1 MRRRIAERLRRLSLA
16 QQFTVA
22 SLVIL
27 VAGMVGIG
35 GWVGRQIEAGVVHR
49 TAATTAL
56 YVDSFVAP
64 NVQEL
69 SQSATL
75 SAEHRAELERLLR
88 DTSLGQE
95 ISAFKLWSAEG
106 RILYSDDPLLVRQVY
121 PIDQDLERAFNG
133 EVEGA
138 ISDLDKAENVRER
151 ADQSQLLEMYSPVR
165 LAGTNRVI
173 AVAEFYQQVDDLQQ
187 EIAAARWRSWL
198 IVGGAT
204 LLMYVLLAGFVQRA
218 SNTIARQQTALSAQ
232 IGWLT
237 DLLAQNQ
244 RLHERVRRA
253 AAHTAATNERF
264 LRRISAELHDGPLQD
279 LSLAI
284 LRLDLVSANEAAGA
298 AQLEVV
304 QESLQRALQEVRVIS
319 AGLGLP
325 ELSELTIGETIARV
339 VRAHERRTQTS
350 VTLIH
355 DDLPD
360 DAPLPVKITLYR
372 MIQEALTNAA
382 RHADGRGQ
390 QVRVRYDEGQLE
402 IVVADQGPGFDQA
415 RSDDAR
421 DHLGLIGMRERVES
435 LGGRFSVITE
445 RGAGTQIVARLPL
458 EAMEETYV

>member
-106 RILYSDDPLLVRQVY
+106 RILYSDDPLLVGQTY
-121 PIDQDLERAFNG
+121 PIDEDLGRAFSG
-133 EVEGA
+133 EVTGA

-151 ADQSQLLEMYSPVR
+151 AAQSQLLEMYSPVR
-165 LAGTNRVI
+165 QAGTDRVI
-173 AVAEFYQQVDDLQQ
+173 AVAEFYQQVDDLQRD
-187 EIAAARWRSWL
+187 IGAARWRSWL

-218 SNTIARQQTALSAQ
+218 SRP
-232 IGWLT
+232 
-237 DLLAQNQ
+237 
-244 RLHERVRRA
+244 R
-253 AAHTAATNERF
+253 
-264 LRRISAELHDGPLQD
+264 
-279 LSLAI
+279 
-284 LRLDLVSANEAAGA
+284 
-298 AQLEVV
+298 
-304 QESLQRALQEVRVIS
+304 
-319 AGLGLP
+319 
-325 ELSELTIGETIARV
+325 
-339 VRAHERRTQTS
+339 
-350 VTLIH
+350 
-355 DDLPD
+355 
-360 DAPLPVKITLYR
+360 
-372 MIQEALTNAA
+372 
-382 RHADGRGQ
+382 
-390 QVRVRYDEGQLE
+390 
-402 IVVADQGPGFDQA
+402 
-415 RSDDAR
+415 
-421 DHLGLIGMRERVES
+421 
-435 LGGRFSVITE
+435 
-445 RGAGTQIVARLPL
+445 
-458 EAMEETYV
+458 